1 MIDGL
6 GKAEEVNKKWV
17 KIVTDNFNE
26 FIQDQADCERQSS
39 AMALSLVAKYPD
51 KEKAVPALIQLG
63 VQKLNRFQQVYSFMV
78 EKGISLPPE
87 LPNNLYVKQLS
98 WLVKNSREE
107 RYLDKMLIG
116 GIIEA
121 REQQRLTL
129 LYKHV
134 KDPATKKLFD
144 NLFKMDHV
152 NTYYELACQYFPTKV
167 IDTRLKELMKEEEN
181 IINKLDIRPAL
192 H

>member
-1 MIDGL
+1 
-6 GKAEEVNKKWV
+6 
-17 KIVTDNFNE
+17 
-26 FIQDQADCERQSS
+26 
-39 AMALSLVAKYPD
+39 
-51 KEKAVPALIQLG
+51 
-63 VQKLNRFQQVYSFMV
+63 
-78 EKGISLPPE
+78 
-87 LPNNLYVKQLS
+87 
-98 WLVKNSREE
+98 
-107 RYLDKMLIG
+107 MLIG